1 MKTNHIFFLAKYS
14 TYIKFV
20 YQIQFLN
27 TLGNF
32 QLDRRWF
39 IKFNFDGFYSF
50 RVNMVRHNRHNF
62 IGSGKTMETLD
73 DETRIDEAGR
83 EREGLGT
90 RLYEEVFT

>member
-1 MKTNHIFFLAKYS
+1 MKTNYIFFLLS
-14 TYIKFV
+14 YIYIPPIV

-32 QLDRRWF
+32 QLDHSTAV
-39 IKFNFDGFYSF
+39 KFNFDGFYSF